1 VSTIVKL
8 RSSFLV
14 VALALSTQHLALSQA
29 APAPSQNGNSPQL
42 PPTSSTP
49 SSNNPPSATG
59 QPAPARTPA
68 GTEPQPATHPV
79 PATTPESQAPTATTP
94 ASPAS
99 TGQPAPAQKDQ
110 SQGTAPTQA
119 PAGKLDP
126 FDPNVE
132 TPPAA
137 PAGAPSP
144 RAKKKQGSQQ
154 EEVSSRPPEPPPHPK
169 TEILDSSA
177 TSGALTTDGRDP
189 VLDPPPYPSSTTTLV
204 GGIIRHVDPVRNR
217 LTIGVFSGDNWT
229 LRFDERTHIF
239 RNGQETTVLAL
250 KKGERVYIDTM
261 LDNDNH
267 SILARNI
274 RLGVAAL
281 PADADGQVETV
292 DPARG
297 ELTLHDRIN
306 SVAVHLGVNQETRIS
321 RGFEPATLKDIKPGS
336 LVHVKFAADTSYRGL
351 AREINIIAVP
361 GSTFTFQ
368 GRLTYLDMHRGLLG
382 IANQSD
388 GKTYDLHFNPGA
400 LPNSLNLSVG
410 MDAIIMATFEGRDY
424 TVRSWGTA
432 SR

>member
-1 VSTIVKL
+1 V
-8 RSSFLV
+8 
-14 VALALSTQHLALSQA
+14 
-29 APAPSQNGNSPQL
+29 
-42 PPTSSTP
+42 
-49 SSNNPPSATG
+49 
-59 QPAPARTPA
+59 

-94 ASPAS
+94 ATPPGTA
-99 TGQPAPAQKDQ
+99 QPAPPQPGEGQASGQ
-110 SQGTAPTQA
+110 TQQ

-132 TPPAA
+132 SPSAA
-137 PAGAPSP
+137 PTGAPSP
-144 RAKKKQGSQQ
+144 RATGTPSPRGKKKQSAEQ
-154 EEVSSRPPEPPPHPK
+154 EEVSSRQPEPPPQPK

-177 TSGALTTDGRDP
+177 TSGALATDGRDP
-189 VLDPPPYPSSTTTLV
+189 VLDPPPYPTGTTTLV
-204 GGIIRHVDPVRNR
+204 GGIIRRVDPVRNR
-217 LTIGVFSGDNWT
+217 LTINVFSGDNWT

-239 RNGQETTVLAL
+239 RNGQETTPLAL
-250 KKGERVYIDTM
+250 RKGERVYIDTM

-274 RLGVAAL
+274 RLGVATQ
-281 PADADGQVETV
+281 PADADGQVQAI
-292 DPARG
+292 DPDRG
-297 ELTLHDRIN
+297 ELTVQDRIN
-306 SVAVHLGVNQETRIS
+306 SVPVHFGVNQETRIS

-400 LPNSLNLSVG
+400 LPNSFNLSVG
-410 MDAIIMATFEGRDY
+410 TEAIIMATFEGRDY
-424 TVRSWGTA
+424 TVRSWGINNA
-432 SR
+432 K